1 MKPLHLGA
9 AIALALVLSACGSD
23 KVAGGSGS
31 ETTNTIQAR
40 VVDEAGVAQVGA
52 RVYVRT
58 PTDTATGTPRISDAS
73 GTVTLDVTRPD
84 EDAFWIEAQARDGRS
99 VLRVSRLDQTQSLRL
114 VVAPP
119 GDLHLEGLA
128 PGTSVG
134 LPGLGRHGLA
144 DASGSIRF
152 RGVPQGAVGIRW
164 SDAEA
169 VVPVLTDTVVTLD
182 AARRGDDAPWPA
194 DGSLDS
200 VAIRR
205 FLDLGGLAQLPTDSV
220 SKGIEGRRARLDLH
234 GLGLESLPEAV
245 GSLSFLRELDVHDNL
260 LTSLPSSLSRLP
272 RLSVVV
278 ASGNPF
284 GTFPASL
291 RGLDSL
297 RILALDSTRL
307 STVPHWI
314 AEFANLWVL
323 DLGHNRL
330 DSLPARLPELERLAV
345 LTIPQN
351 RIATLPAGLHRMD
364 SLREI
369 WAETNAVRRLPDSIE
384 FSPNLKTLQLD
395 NNPLDSLPSRLG
407 DLATLR
413 DLRLGSTSLKSLP
426 VSLNQ
431 LVLDRLDVWNVALCS
446 QDPLLEPWLDS
457 LVGNS
462 WRDTRAASCP

>member
-1 MKPLHLGA
+1 MKALNLCA

-23 KVAGGSGS
+23 KLAGGSGS

-40 VVDEAGVAQVGA
+40 VVDDAGVPQVGA

-58 PTDTATGTPRISDAS
+58 PSDTATGIPRLTDAS
-73 GTVTLDVTRPD
+73 GSVTLYVTRPD
-84 EDAFWIEAQARDGRS
+84 ENASWIEAQALDGRS
-99 VLRVSRLDQTQSLRL
+99 ALRVSQLVKTESLRL

-134 LPGLGRHGLA
+134 LPGLGRHGSA
-144 DASGSIRF
+144 DAAGSIRF
-152 RGVPQGAVGIRW
+152 RGVPQGAVRIRW

-169 VVPVLTDTVVTLD
+169 VAPVLTDTVVTLD

-205 FLDLGGLAQLPTDSV
+205 FLDLAGLSRVPTDSV
-220 SKGIEGRRARLDLH
+220 SKGIKGRRARLDLR

-245 GSLSFLRELDVHDNL
+245 GSLSFLRELDVHDNF
-260 LTSLPSSLSRLP
+260 LTSLPSNLSRLP

-278 ASGNPF
+278 ASGNPL
-284 GTFPASL
+284 GAFPTSL

-297 RILALDSTRL
+297 RILALDSTHL
-307 STVPHWI
+307 STVPDWI

-330 DSLPARLPELERLAV
+330 DSLPSRLPELKHLAV
-345 LTIPQN
+345 LTIPRN
-351 RIATLPAGLHRMD
+351 RIAALPAGLHRMD
-364 SLREI
+364 SLREL
-369 WAETNAVRRLPDSIE
+369 WAETNALRRLPDSIE
-384 FSPNLKTLQLD
+384 LSPNLKTLQLD
-395 NNPLDSLPSRLG
+395 NNPLDSLPSLLG

-413 DLRLGSTSLKSLP
+413 DLRLGSTSLKTLP
-426 VSLNQ
+426 VSLNR
-431 LVLDRLDVWNVALCS
+431 LVLDRLDLWNVALCS

-457 LVGNS
+457 LAGNS